1 MALESPS
8 RQTSG
13 HACEGNFWLWLS
25 VGGTISWAGVLDS
38 RRRQAEHHSS
48 YFASWLEMQCT
59 AASHSCYRASPAL
72 LDWTPLHCW
81 LYRHSL
87 PKLLLG
93 KCLVIAKA
101 KATDTAWKEV
111 FLSFKWDITFDYEI
125 DSTNNDIDIVLE
137 SHRLL
142 HCLTSWLSDAHF
154 LSPPDILK
162 PLPFAAF
169 SFLFTSTQNS
179 CVTLELV
186 VALSKYAECRAL
198 LFKQWPKTWP
208 HRLLYD
214 YVFSFLV
221 IAPGLCF
228 PFAERPLPF

>member
-87 PKLLLG
+87 LKLLLG
-93 KCLVIAKA
+93 RCLVIAKA

-154 LSPPDILK
+154 LSPPRY
-162 PLPFAAF
+162 PEA
-169 SFLFTSTQNS
+169 TSLCS
-179 CVTLELV
+179 VL
-186 VALSKYAECRAL
+186 LSLHLY
-198 LFKQWPKTWP
+198 PKLMCDFGIGCGFVKICWMQSPT
-208 HRLLYD
+208 
-214 YVFSFLV
+214 F
-221 IAPGLCF
+221 
-228 PFAERPLPF
+228 